1 MFKKIFST
9 ILILNLTS
17 CPTVVDIDNT
27 VSVYEGNLVLENNQ
41 PANNVI
47 LGLTNTDIETYDSV
61 ELFYSFD
68 DLGVETT
75 SDENGAFSLFHPKN
89 INNSHLYIKNNEDY
103 LFEVEVDGET
113 ILTPVIL
120 RPYDANQFEFNY
132 INQGVKKLN

>member
-1 MFKKIFST
+1 MLKKIFST
-9 ILILNLTS
+9 ILVLNLTS
-17 CPTVVDIDNT
+17 CPAVVDIDNT

-61 ELFYSFD
+61 EFFNSFD

-75 SDENGAFSLFHPKN
+75 SDGNGVFSIFHPKN

-103 LFEVEVDGET
+103 LFQIEVDGEV
-113 ILTPVIL
+113 ILTPIII
-120 RPYDANQFEFNY
+120 RPYNADEYEFKY
-132 INQGVKKLN
+132 INQRVKKLN